1 MSQEEDYD
9 LRRESAA
16 RKENFI
22 KPKNFFFMQTTSNNK
37 HEQKYMFQ
45 LVICTFDPTLFP
57 WSFNIGYVFSSLA
70 EWK

>member
-1 MSQEEDYD
+1 
-9 LRRESAA
+9 
-16 RKENFI
+16 
-22 KPKNFFFMQTTSNNK
+22 MQTTSNNK